1 MDKRLP
7 SDLDSGHA
15 AIDDLMRALEAAGWE
30 GRDLFHIQMSIEEAM
45 VNAIEHG
52 NKRNASKQ
60 VHVVFHV
67 SSDRATMQITDEGSG
82 FDHQNVADPTTEER
96 QDQPRGR
103 GVLLIRELMTETTY
117 NASGNQINMTK
128 VRSAAEP
135 QSEDDAENSSEDN
148 SDDHT
153 DA

>member
-15 AIDDLMRALEAAGWE
+15 AIDELMRALETAGWE
-30 GRDLFHIQMSIEEAM
+30 GRDLFHIQMAIEEAM

-52 NKRNASKQ
+52 NKRTPSKE

-67 SSDRATMQITDEGSG
+67 SPERATMQITDQGVG
-82 FDHQNVADPTTEER
+82 FDHENVADPTTEER

-103 GVLLIRELMTETTY
+103 GVLLIRELMTETVY
-117 NASGNQINMTK
+117 NTIGNQITMTK

-135 QSEDDAENSSEDN
+135 STEDESDENSDQ
-148 SDDHT
+148 
-153 DA
+153 